1 MRISYKLLTLVLIVA
16 HSVSASITFEINKD
30 GTEYMV
36 SRIDRSSSG
45 SINIPN
51 EHNGLPVTS
60 IGGYAFSGND
70 NITSVVIPQS
80 LTHIGPGAFRDCSQ
94 LVYIIFE
101 GEAPSLVNSEDSR
114 DDIVNSSTYALVQNN
129 YIESFGGE
137 GTNFSGLILVNINT
151 IKVAADLT
159 SESEIDINRAGSLVI
174 EVEDSEVEIP
184 LIIEETSDIK
194 DWTIAEEKQMTLQI
208 DTSGSTRFYRF
219 KVTE

>member
-1 MRISYKLLTLVLIVA
+1 MKISYKLLTLVLIIA
-16 HSVSASITFEINKD
+16 HSVSASITYEINRD
-30 GTEYMV
+30 GNEYMV
-36 SRIDRSSSG
+36 SRIDRSSNG
-45 SINIPN
+45 SINIPS

-60 IGGYAFSGND
+60 IGGYAFSGSGD
-70 NITSVVIPQS
+70 ITSVVIPQS
-80 LTHIGPGAFRDCSQ
+80 VTNIGPGAFRDCSQ

-129 YIESFGGE
+129 HIESFGGE

-159 SESEIDINRAGSLVI
+159 SESEIDIDRAGSLVI

-194 DWTIAEEKQMTLQI
+194 DWTIAEEKQMTFQI